1 MNASAKIATHRPAR
15 LSHPLC
21 GSDLQT
27 LINALVAGGGV
38 SASKL
43 PQATLA
49 TLSAVARWPFSAA
62 ERIHVRQL
70 RRHIGPM
77 PAPIFVVGHWR
88 SGTTHLYNL
97 LSCGA
102 FGTVSP
108 FAAGL
113 PWNLLGLGT
122 VLRPWLSRSL
132 PEDRYIDSM
141 PVNPES
147 PQEDELAIANMTRLS
162 FYHGIYFPRHFIE
175 AFNKGVFLDGAMEH
189 EVVEWQH
196 RMRHL
201 LYKVWLD
208 QDQRPVMVKNPVY
221 TARIPMLREMF
232 PQAKFIH
239 VYRNPYEVFFSMRNF
254 FARLFEQFALQPF
267 DNVDVDAVIFDTYER
282 MMTKLIDVSSVLPE
296 DTFVELSY
304 ENLIENPL
312 TELEHI
318 YDTLGLGGFAPTR
331 PRFEAYL
338 RSISSYQRNS
348 YAARADDVTKI
359 DRRWHSYIDHW
370 GYRRRRALH
379 ETACAPLLA
388 DAKPA

>member
-21 GSDLQT
+21 GSDLHT

-43 PQATLA
+43 PQATAA
-49 TLSAVARWPFSAA
+49 TLSAIARWPFSTA
-62 ERIHVRQL
+62 ERIHVGQL
-70 RRHIGPM
+70 RRYIGPM
-77 PAPIFVVGHWR
+77 PSPIFIVGHWR

-132 PEDRYIDSM
+132 PKDRYIDSM

-162 FYHGIYFPRHFIE
+162 FYHGIYFPRHFRTT
-175 AFNKGVFLDGAMEH
+175 FYKGVFLDGASEQ
-189 EVVEWQH
+189 EVAEWQQ

-208 QDQRPVMVKNPVY
+208 QGRRPVIVKNPVY

-254 FARLFEQFALQPF
+254 FAKLFEQFALQPF
-267 DNVDVDAVIFDTYER
+267 DDVDVDAVIFDTYER
-282 MMTKLIDVSSVLPE
+282 MMAKLIDDSSVLPD

-304 ENLIENPL
+304 EDLIENPL
-312 TELEHI
+312 TALDHV
-318 YDTLGLGGFAPTR
+318 YGTLGLEDYASAR

-338 RSISSYQRNS
+338 RSINAYQRNS

-359 DRRWHSYIDHW
+359 DRRWHSYIDYW
-370 GYRRRRALH
+370 GYGRRQAVDK
-379 ETACAPLLA
+379 TACAPLLV